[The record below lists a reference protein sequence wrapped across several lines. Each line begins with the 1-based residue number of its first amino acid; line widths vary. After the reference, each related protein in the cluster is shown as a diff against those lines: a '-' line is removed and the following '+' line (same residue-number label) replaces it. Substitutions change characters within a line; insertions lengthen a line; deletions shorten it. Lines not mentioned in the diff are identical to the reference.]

1 MIIQNG
7 NIFTKEGTF
16 REGTIRTLEDKIS
29 KLDVTTSYDETNQT
43 TGETIIDAR
52 GLYVLPGLVDIHT
65 HGAVGVDF
73 CDAKKEDFIALENYQ
88 AQNGITTIF
97 ATTMTLPKEKLIN
110 IMEKEPSVNPE
121 SIVRRDIPLVC
132 GDVLT
137 LKYSNS
143 PIFDKVY
150 EFLKNFKGMHLVDFE
165 NKESKIEIIL

>member
-29 KLDVTTSYDETNQT
+29 RLDVTTSYDETNQT

-73 CDAKKEDFIALENYQ
+73 CEVKKEELCKLETYQ
-88 AQNGITTIF
+88 AQNGVTTIF
-97 ATTMTLPKEKLIN
+97 ATTMTLPEEKLISIVEKTVEFRKEESN
-110 IMEKEPSVNPE
+110 SVILGISMEGPFLSEKKRGAQEKNSIVNP
-121 SIVRRDIPLVC
+121 DIAM
-132 GDVLT
+132 
-137 LKYSNS
+137 LKK
-143 PIFDKVY
+143 FRK
-150 EFLKNFKGMHLVDFE
+150 KA
-165 NKESKIEIIL
+165 

>member
-1 MIIQNG
+1 MILRIIENG
-7 NIFTKEGTF
+7 SFTEI
-16 REGTIRTLEDKIS
+16 EI
-29 KLDVTTSYDETNQT
+29 
-43 TGETIIDAR
+43 
-52 GLYVLPGLVDIHT
+52 
-65 HGAVGVDF
+65 GAVFLLTVKL
-73 CDAKKEDFIALENYQ
+73 KK
-88 AQNGITTIF
+88 
-97 ATTMTLPKEKLIN
+97 MCLIN